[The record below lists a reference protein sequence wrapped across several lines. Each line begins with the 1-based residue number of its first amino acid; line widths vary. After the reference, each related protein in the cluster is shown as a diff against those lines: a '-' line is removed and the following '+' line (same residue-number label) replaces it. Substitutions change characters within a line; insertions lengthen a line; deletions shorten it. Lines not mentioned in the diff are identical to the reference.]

1 MVDPQDRVT
10 AGALVERI
18 ADLREKANAHAQS
31 LHYINNELLVLE
43 AELASLYPPAKD
55 WD

>member
-43 AELASLYPPAKD
+43 GQLQALQPRTDYT
-55 WD
+55 